1 MTWVDTQ
8 KQERVGNFKNHERK
22 WRKQG
27 QTPRVKIP
35 DFPSLA

>member
-1 MTWVDTQ
+1 VTWVDTQ